1 MIATECLPHQV
12 EGRLEAIL
20 TRRREA
26 AEEEEEAAWKRPA
39 DHDEVM
45 VVDWRGWPLIAYP
58 HQAAEDEETL
68 IAT

>member
-1 MIATECLPHQV
+1 V

-45 VVDWRGWPLIAYP
+45 VVDC
-58 HQAAEDEETL
+58 D
-68 IAT
+68 